1 MKHYSVKSIE
11 DAWKHACYHHVENC
25 EFVMDSDISK
35 GPACCLSIAQ
45 PWRRVPSASTNPLIP
60 FWLSVLAMTEQ
71 DQDPAVIQQYVPEI
85 ADFRDQ
91 SNCFSLAMGARFR
104 EYAGFDQ
111 FNLVHETLRLGMQ
124 VVPVAIF
131 DVEKDHALQHRPS
144 ALSVVISMFGGDVNV
159 VVNIDAML
167 LHEVPF
173 HSELSVISVWQE
185 MLCAYLGKRIGSM
198 DVVCGATAAMQSDS
212 PAFRQIVDGDTSP
225 ELQNLPVM
233 GNESDPEILMSD
245 FRTWPMVGV
254 AGKGYKSDFFRH
266 TVLPMAMVTQAL
278 KKEKVDLHD
287 RKQLACEA
295 AQRIRDVGWRGHV
308 TNWVNNHF
316 VE

>member
-1 MKHYSVKSIE
+1 MKHYSAKSIE
-11 DAWKHACYHHVENC
+11 GAWKDACYHHVENC

-45 PWRRVPSASTNPLIP
+45 PWRRVPSVATNPFIP

-71 DQDPAVIQQYVPEI
+71 DGDPAVIKQYVPEI
-85 ADFRDQ
+85 SEFRDQ
-91 SNCFSLAMGARFR
+91 SNGFSLAMGARFR

-111 FNLVHETLRLGMQ
+111 FNLLHETLRMGMQ
-124 VVPVAIF
+124 VMPVAIF

-144 ALSVVISMFGGDVNV
+144 TLSVVFSMFGGDVNV
-159 VVNIDAML
+159 VVNVDSLL
-167 LHEVPF
+167 LHDVPF

-185 MLCAYLGKRIGSM
+185 MLCAYLGKRIGCM

-212 PAFRQIVDGDTSP
+212 ESFRKIADGDTSP
-225 ELQNLPVM
+225 ELQNLFVM
-233 GNESDPEILMSD
+233 SLESDPEILMSD
-245 FRTWPMVGV
+245 FKAWPMIGS

-266 TVLPMAMVTQAL
+266 TVIPMATVTRAL
-278 KKEKVDLHD
+278 REENVEGFT
-287 RKQLACEA
+287 RKQRACES
-295 AQRIRDVGWRGHV
+295 AQRIKDHAWRNHV
-308 TNWVNNHF
+308 TNWIENYY